1 MGHAGGRLAVN
12 GTGNPEL
19 QARVQA
25 SGLAL
30 GEIALRTTALAQRNG
45 HRQVAPD
52 TTRVRRLLDGER
64 PRPPVP
70 DLPARIL
77 GEHLGRSLTP
87 SDLGLV
93 PTGVALD
100 TLQVP
105 LLDEP
110 APATLAGR
118 TRMDLLMPHRREILT
133 LAAGTTLATLAE
145 HLLGGASRA
154 LARSTTGFDADST
167 TALEGGRPNP
177 RAVRPPRGS
186 GSDGV
191 GRAQVWIR
199 RQQPLWAVSGDCRDR
214 RHLSAAPCPLS
225 GAHDR
230 RAVQEPPRH

>member
-1 MGHAGGRLAVN
+1 MVN

-19 QARVQA
+19 RAWVQA
-25 SGLAL
+25 SGLTF
-30 GEIALRTTALAQRNG
+30 GEIARRTTAPAQRNG

-52 TTRVRRLLDGER
+52 TTRVRRRLDGER
-64 PRPPVP
+64 PRPAVP
-70 DLPARIL
+70 DLPAQVL

-87 SDLGLV
+87 SDLGPV
-93 PTGVALD
+93 PTCVALD

-118 TRMDLLMPHRREILT
+118 TRMDPLTPHRREILT
-133 LAAGTTLATLAE
+133 LAATTLITLAE
-145 HLLGGASRA
+145 HLLGGTSRA

-167 TALEGGRPNP
+167 TTLEGGRPNP

-191 GRAQVWIR
+191 GRAQVRIR
-199 RQQPLWAVSGDCRDR
+199 RQQLRWAVSGDCRDR